1 MIQIGMKSLQII
13 HSLIFIREMI
23 KIGNKYKVK
32 KDIFGFKPGD
42 IIKLIDKGYQAYYGE
57 YNFVFTDME
66 NKNICVVLRGDD
78 EDMKIYHHLNEYFE
92 ESDNN
97 TNL

>member
-1 MIQIGMKSLQII
+1 METGKAYIVRKNIFNFKVGQI
-13 HSLIFIREMI
+13 LILIR
-23 KIGNKYKVK
+23 Y
-32 KDIFGFKPGD
+32 
-42 IIKLIDKGYQAYYGE
+42 GYQAYFGE

>member
-1 MIQIGMKSLQII
+1 MF
-13 HSLIFIREMI
+13 IFIREMI

-32 KDIFGFKPGD
+32 KDIFGFKSGD
-42 IIKLIDKGYQAYYGE
+42 IIKLRDKGYQAYFGE

-66 NKNICVVLRGDD
+66 NKNICVVLRGDNK
-78 EDMKIYHHLNEYFE
+78 EDMKIYRCLDEYFE
-92 ESDNN
+92 KLDDN

>member
-1 MIQIGMKSLQII
+1 METGKTYI
-13 HSLIFIREMI
+13 
-23 KIGNKYKVK
+23 VK
-32 KDIFGFKPGD
+32 KNIFKFRVGQ
-42 IIKLIDKGYQAYYGE
+42 ILTLIRYGYQAYFGE

-78 EDMKIYHHLNEYFE
+78 EEDMKIYHNLNEYFE
-92 ESDNN
+92 ELYDN

>member
-1 MIQIGMKSLQII
+1 METGKTYI
-13 HSLIFIREMI
+13 
-23 KIGNKYKVK
+23 VK
-32 KDIFGFKPGD
+32 KNIFKFRVGQ
-42 IIKLIDKGYQAYYGE
+42 ILTLIRYGYQANFGE

-78 EDMKIYHHLNEYFE
+78 EEDMKIYHNLNEYFE
-92 ESDNN
+92 ELYDN

>member
-1 MIQIGMKSLQII
+1 METGKAYIVRKNIFNFKVGQILTLK
-13 HSLIFIREMI
+13 RC
-23 KIGNKYKVK
+23 
-32 KDIFGFKPGD
+32 
-42 IIKLIDKGYQAYYGE
+42 GYQAYFGE

-78 EDMKIYHHLNEYFE
+78 EEDMKIYHNLNEYFE
-92 ESDNN
+92 ELYDN

>member
-1 MIQIGMKSLQII
+1 METGKNYIVRKNIFNFRVGQILTLK
-13 HSLIFIREMI
+13 RC
-23 KIGNKYKVK
+23 
-32 KDIFGFKPGD
+32 
-42 IIKLIDKGYQAYYGE
+42 GYQAYFGE

-78 EDMKIYHHLNEYFE
+78 EEDMKIYHNLNEYFE
-92 ESDNN
+92 ELYDN

>member
-1 MIQIGMKSLQII
+1 METGKTYI
-13 HSLIFIREMI
+13 
-23 KIGNKYKVK
+23 VK
-32 KDIFGFKPGD
+32 KNIFNFKVGQ
-42 IIKLIDKGYQAYYGE
+42 ILTLIRYGYQAYFGE

-78 EDMKIYHHLNEYFE
+78 EEDMKIYHNLNEYFE
-92 ESDNN
+92 ELYDN